1 MRKDVFM
8 RQLLLVV
15 LMIGSMVGVA
25 AQAQNTS
32 GKEATSNS
40 PTVSAEEREKAKKRL
55 YPGGRD
61 EEPLQVQTQLA
72 NPSRG
77 QAAEPAEPSIDHD

>member
-1 MRKDVFM
+1 
-8 RQLLLVV
+8 
-15 LMIGSMVGVA
+15 MIGSMMVGA
-25 AQAQNTS
+25 TAHAQNAG
-32 GKEATSNS
+32 GKEATTNS

-61 EEPLQVQTQLA
+61 EEPLQVQAQLA

-77 QAAEPAEPSIDHD
+77 QAAEPAEPSTDHD